1 VSGARCQVPVSDTRH
16 LIPDTCIMPLFLYI
30 ERATA
35 LHRLHP
41 IVKLA
46 GMMCLFAAAF
56 VSQRP
61 GVMLPICA
69 LVGVLIG
76 VAHAFPNVRR
86 LRVLFVLV
94 FVMTFIVWT
103 LFFRGGTPLVAWG
116 PIAISRAGI
125 EFALGMALKLATFLG
140 IGVVFLSTTK
150 IEEFAWA
157 LTSMGMP
164 YKLGFAMTLAF
175 RLVPVFLDAGVTV
188 VQAQRCRGFN
198 FDEGNLLERMRRY
211 VPVIVP
217 VFISALRRADGM
229 AMALEARGFQAQRAR
244 TSYDHYVFRSRD
256 ALALVGAL
264 VVAGLY
270 VVLWYRGLTAVPI
283 V

>member
-1 VSGARCQVPVSDTRH
+1 
-16 LIPDTCIMPLFLYI
+16 MPLFLDI
-30 ERATA
+30 ERRSP

-41 IVKLA
+41 IAKLA
-46 GMMCLFAAAF
+46 GMLCMFAAAF

-61 GVMLPICA
+61 IAVLPVSA
-69 LVGVLIG
+69 LVVVLIG
-76 VAHAFPNVRR
+76 VARAFPNVRR
-86 LRVLFVLV
+86 LRLLFVLV

-103 LFFRGGTPLVAWG
+103 LFFRGGTPLFVWWRV
-116 PIAISRAGI
+116 AISWAGLQ
-125 EFALGMALKLATFLG
+125 FALGMALKLATFLG

-157 LTSMGMP
+157 LTRLGMP

-198 FDEGNLLERMRRY
+198 FDEGNLIERMRRY

-229 AMALEARGFQAQRAR
+229 AMALEARGFQARRPR
-244 TSYDHYVFRSRD
+244 TTYEHYVFGAGD
-256 ALALVGAL
+256 AFAVLCALAVTA
-264 VVAGLY
+264 AY
-270 VVLWYRGLTAVPI
+270 VMLWSRGLTAVA
-283 V
+283 VG